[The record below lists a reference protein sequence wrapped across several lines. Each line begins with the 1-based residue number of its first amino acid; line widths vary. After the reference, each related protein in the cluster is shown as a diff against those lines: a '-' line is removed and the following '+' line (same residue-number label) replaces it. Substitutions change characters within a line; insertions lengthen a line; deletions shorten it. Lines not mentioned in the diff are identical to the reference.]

1 MTLLGPLV
9 AGASEAASGRQGGVS
24 EAPGDPR
31 NQAQAGST
39 PKTLSHAKAGAA
51 VPSGDL
57 VRVGP
62 LGEAQRPRGPTHGVA
77 ARPGGQN
84 PEHIRGLQPAAQ

>member
-1 MTLLGPLV
+1 MGDK
-9 AGASEAASGRQGGVS
+9 EGVS

-39 PKTLSHAKAGAA
+39 PKTLSHAKARAA

-62 LGEAQRPRGPTHGVA
+62 LGEA
-77 ARPGGQN
+77 
-84 PEHIRGLQPAAQ
+84 